1 MSPRK
6 QEAILVE
13 ISQIFVGRGNVMTI
27 SVLGGGFRL
36 CRQGNKRLYWA

>member
-1 MSPRK
+1 MLPRK
-6 QEAILVE
+6 QDDILVV

>member
-1 MSPRK
+1 MLPRK
-6 QEAILVE
+6 QEAILVG

-36 CRQGNKRLYWA
+36 CCQGNKRIYWS